1 MNIFEILIMQ
11 PIFNIL
17 IGIYAI
23 LPGHD
28 FGISLIIFTILVRL
42 AMWPLVKKQLH
53 QTKLMR
59 QVQPELKKIKARTKG
74 NKQLE
79 TKLMMELYR
88 EKGVKPFSSIG
99 LLILQLPIFIALFQ
113 VIRIITEHRGQIHDF
128 TYSFIASLQPIK
140 DVIANPHNFNEKLF
154 GIINLT
160 QPGIGVKGIYIP
172 AIILALVAAVFQFIQ
187 SRQLAPKPDSNKRL
201 RDILKAS
208 ATGSGQVDQSE
219 ISAIMSNRMALFMPV
234 MLLFIAVYL
243 PSALVL
249 YYAVSSIVAVIQ
261 QRAVLSQDAEE
272 LVSLADKKSP
282 GTSKRESAAQEA
294 QVVTQPKTSKP
305 KRKKRKRR

>member
-17 IGIYAI
+17 AGIYAI

-28 FGISLIIFTILVRL
+28 FGISLIIFTVLVRL

-88 EKGVKPFSSIG
+88 ERGVKPFSSIG
-99 LLILQLPIFIALFQ
+99 LLLLQLPIFIALYQ
-113 VIRIITEHRGQIHDF
+113 VIRVITEHRDQIHDF
-128 TYSFIASLQPIK
+128 SYGFIASLDPIK
-140 DVIANPHNFNEKLF
+140 ELIAHPDNFNEKLF
-154 GIINLT
+154 GIVNLT
-160 QPGIGVKGIYIP
+160 QPGIGAKGIYIP
-172 AIILALVAAVFQFIQ
+172 AIILALVAAFFQFIQ
-187 SRQLAPKPDSNKRL
+187 SRQLAPKLDSNKKL
-201 RDILKAS
+201 RDVLKAS
-208 ATGSGQVDQSE
+208 AGGEKVDQSE
-219 ISAIMSNRMALFMPV
+219 VSAIMTNRMTLFMPV

-249 YYAVSSIVAVIQ
+249 YYAASSIVAVIQ
-261 QRAVLSQDAEE
+261 QHAVLSRDEKE
-272 LVSLADKKSP
+272 LVSLADKKTIK
-282 GTSKRESAAQEA
+282 TSQRESAAQEA
-294 QVVTQPKTSKP
+294 EIIKPAKTPKP
-305 KRKKRKRR
+305 KGKKRKRR